1 MGVRRVGAALAA
13 VSVVMAGSAI
23 SVGPAA
29 ANHVACGAI
38 VTQSV
43 TLDADVGPCPGDGLV
58 VRASNVTVDL
68 NGHRIFAAQGP
79 ADTAGVRLFN
89 AANPPSGLSGVTVTN
104 GVIEGFDAGVAVFG
118 GSGNRIHGLVVQD
131 NVNPGGEGVACDLG
145 DGIALTNSDNNR
157 IENNRLVRNGPYGGI
172 SLVFDSD
179 ANLVRN
185 NSLVGHNIQGI
196 VGCGNA
202 NQDEGIRIEGP
213 GANDNR
219 IEGNAV
225 SDSALAGIGIHGH
238 RGCFPGQTPSE
249 PPNTGNMILRNR
261 VTGTANNPEP
271 DGIHVLEQGPFGTVV
286 CAAFNLTIVG
296 NNSSGN
302 ARHGIRIPGTSTGN
316 TINGNVTVGNGGDGI
331 RLEGPIFQ
339 NRFTN
344 VGPTLLDLVTPDRP
358 PFTAPSD
365 FRVMSGSGSGDV
377 TARLV
382 PIDIAINDNGTN
394 NTNPAD
400 TSTSGCE
407 LSDYTAAGFRPGDVA
422 LIQRGTCTFV
432 QKVRIAVEAGASAVV
447 MFNEGQPGR
456 TSSNFGSVGPQ
467 TIPVLSASYELGRLL
482 YNLALAGPVTIHVVT
497 NTTNVTV
504 QVNVGAENN
513 RLLGNRGR
521 RNGGVDGRD
530 LNPNCDNNNWNG
542 NQFGTVNQPC
552 VASNGSAVVTP

>member
-1 MGVRRVGAALAA
+1 MRRRRISGILVAL
-13 VSVVMAGSAI
+13 SLVMAGMAVSAA
-23 SVGPAA
+23 PAG
-29 ANHVACGAI
+29 ANHLACGAI

-43 TLDADVGPCPGDGLV
+43 TLDADLGPCPGDGLV
-58 VRASNVTVDL
+58 VRASNVTVNL
-68 NGHRIFAAQGP
+68 NGKRIFAAQGP
-79 ADTAGVRLFN
+79 ADTAGVRLVN
-89 AANPPSGLSGVTVTN
+89 PANPPSGLTGVTVTN
-104 GVIEGFDAGVAVFG
+104 GVIQGFDAGVAVFG
-118 GSGNRIHGLVVQD
+118 GSGNRIHRLILLD
-131 NVNPGGEGVACDLG
+131 NVNPGGEDVACDLG
-145 DGIALTNSDNNR
+145 DGIALINSDNNR
-157 IENNRLVRNGPYGGI
+157 IENNRLVGNGPYGGI

-179 ANLVRN
+179 ANLVRS
-185 NSLVGHNIQGI
+185 NSLERHNIQGI
-196 VGCGNA
+196 EGCGNA

-219 IEGNAV
+219 IESNAV

-238 RGCFPGQTPSE
+238 VGCSPGQTGSE
-249 PPNTGNMILRNR
+249 PPNTGNVIVRNR
-261 VTGTANNPEP
+261 VTRTANNPEA
-271 DGIHVLEQGPFGTVV
+271 DGIHVLEQGPFGTIV
-286 CAAFNLTIVG
+286 CPAFNLTIVE

-302 ARHGIRIPGTSTGN
+302 ARHGIRIPGVSTGN

-358 PFTAPSD
+358 PFTTPTD
-365 FRVMSGSGSGDV
+365 FRVMSGSGSGNV

-394 NTNPAD
+394 NVNPAD

-432 QKVRIAVEAGASAVV
+432 QKVRIAVEAGASAVI

-467 TIPVLSASYELGRLL
+467 TIPVLSASYQVGRDLF
-482 YNLALAGPVTIHVVT
+482 NLAQAGPVTIRVVT

-513 RLLGNRGR
+513 TLIGNRGR
-521 RNGGVDGRD
+521 GNGGVDGRD
-530 LNPNCDNNNWNG
+530 LNPNCDNNNWNR
-542 NQFGTVNQPC
+542 NEFGTVNQAC
-552 VASNGSAVVTP
+552 VAAGGTGAVSP

>member
-1 MGVRRVGAALAA
+1 MQLRRFSAASVALGLMAAGLAT
-13 VSVVMAGSAI
+13 

-29 ANHVACGAI
+29 ADHLSCGAI

-43 TLDADVGPCPGDGLV
+43 TLDADLGPCPGDGLV

-68 NGHRIFAAQGP
+68 NGKRIFAAQGP

-104 GVIEGFDAGVAVFG
+104 GVIQGFDAGVAVFG
-118 GSGNRIHGLVVQD
+118 GSGNRIQNLILLD

-157 IENNRLVRNGPYGGI
+157 IENNRLVGNGPYGGI
-172 SLVFDSD
+172 SLIFDSD
-179 ANLVRN
+179 ANLVRS

-196 VGCGNA
+196 VGCGNS

-219 IEGNAV
+219 IESNAV

-238 RGCFPGQTPSE
+238 RGCAAAPGSE
-249 PPNTGNMILRNR
+249 PPNTGNVILRNR
-261 VTGTANNPEP
+261 VTRTANNPEP

-286 CAAFNLTIVG
+286 CAAFNLTIVE

-316 TINGNVTVGNGGDGI
+316 TINGNITVGNGGDGI

-344 VGPTLLDLVTPDRP
+344 VGPTLLDLVTPDEP
-358 PFTAPSD
+358 PFASPTD
-365 FRVMSGSGSGDV
+365 YRVMSGSGSGNV

-382 PIDIAINDNGTN
+382 PIDIALNDNGTN
-394 NTNPAD
+394 NTNPVD

-407 LSDYTAAGFRPGDVA
+407 LSDYTAAGFQPGDVA

-432 QKVRIAVEAGASAVV
+432 QKVRIAVEAGASAIV

-456 TSSNFGSVGPQ
+456 TTSNFGSVGPQ
-467 TIPVLSASYELGRLL
+467 TIPVLSASYELGRRL
-482 YNLALAGPVTIHVVT
+482 YNHALAGPVTIHVVT
-497 NTTNVTV
+497 NTTNVMV

-513 RLLGNRGR
+513 TLLGNRGR

-552 VASNGSAVVTP
+552 VASGGTGVATP